1 LLPYSI
7 AVWLGGRDLYIQ
19 SVPGAR
25 RAGLA
30 QWKLSTRMPR
40 SRSSRR
46 LPGNLTH
53 FPRTQLHPV
62 DKIGLVNDLAHD
74 CGPFGPDYNVVEDP
88 VAGSFGV
95 VADDVELDEP
105 GVPESVNEFTWS

>member
-1 LLPYSI
+1 MLPYSI
-7 AVWLGGRDLYIQ
+7 AVWLGRRDLYIQ
-19 SVPGAR
+19 SVPGAPS
-25 RAGLA
+25 RARSMEIINSYAAEPLLPA
-30 QWKLSTRMPR
+30 ASRKLDP
-40 SRSSRR
+40 
-46 LPGNLTH
+46 L
-53 FPRTQLHPV
+53 PRTQLHPV

-74 CGPFGPDYNVVEDP
+74 RGPFGPDYNVVEDP

>member
-1 LLPYSI
+1 
-7 AVWLGGRDLYIQ
+7 
-19 SVPGAR
+19 
-25 RAGLA
+25 
-30 QWKLSTRMPR
+30 M
-40 SRSSRR
+40 
-46 LPGNLTH
+46 
-53 FPRTQLHPV
+53 
-62 DKIGLVNDLAHD
+62 NDLAPD

>member
-1 LLPYSI
+1 
-7 AVWLGGRDLYIQ
+7 
-19 SVPGAR
+19 VPGA
-25 RAGLA
+25 AE
-30 QWKLSTRMPR
+30 
-40 SRSSRR
+40 
-46 LPGNLTH
+46 PGSLNGNHQLVCRGAAPPGG
-53 FPRTQLHPV
+53 FPELDPLPRTQLHPV

-74 CGPFGPDYNVVEDP
+74 RGPFGPDYNVVEDP